1 MVRLPQSEFILFIA
15 VNFVYLAATVVGVLQ
30 VIARRDSHR
39 GLITH
44 FIAIGVAMEAVL
56 LILRAITVKGLPLTG
71 SFESMIVLTTAFGLA
86 YLIIGVFIR
95 QIWFAAVMSW
105 TIMLMILLT
114 ALAAEPAT
122 EPNEV
127 ASTPFAMAH
136 GIAMILGEVMV
147 LVASVAAWIYLIANR
162 RLKRKNI
169 NNIIGIIPNLQKL
182 RQLNRVG
189 LTAGFVFVSLGLIS
203 GLGMAYLST
212 EKLGISMMEWLT
224 DIRILLVFSGW
235 WVLLFLLL
243 AQHFG
248 WISTRWHAWVTLVA
262 LLLILIALMAQL
274 TNVIKSKHDF
284 EGGQTVSEMAEK
296 RPVTL

>member
-1 MVRLPQSEFILFIA
+1 
-15 VNFVYLAATVVGVLQ
+15 
-30 VIARRDSHR
+30 
-39 GLITH
+39 
-44 FIAIGVAMEAVL
+44 
-56 LILRAITVKGLPLTG
+56 
-71 SFESMIVLTTAFGLA
+71 
-86 YLIIGVFIR
+86 
-95 QIWFAAVMSW
+95 
-105 TIMLMILLT
+105 
-114 ALAAEPAT
+114 
-122 EPNEV
+122 
-127 ASTPFAMAH
+127 
-136 GIAMILGEVMV
+136 
-147 LVASVAAWIYLIANR
+147 
-162 RLKRKNI
+162 
-169 NNIIGIIPNLQKL
+169 
-182 RQLNRVG
+182 
-189 LTAGFVFVSLGLIS
+189 
-203 GLGMAYLST
+203 MAYLST